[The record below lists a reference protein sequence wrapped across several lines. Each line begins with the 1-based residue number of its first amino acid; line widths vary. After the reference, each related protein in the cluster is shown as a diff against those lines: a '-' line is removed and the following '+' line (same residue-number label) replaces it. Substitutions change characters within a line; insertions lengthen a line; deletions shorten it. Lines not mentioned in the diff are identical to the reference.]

1 MTESGPAAANVLV
14 VDDDVAMASSLVE
27 ILAMRGIPA
36 AAVHRA
42 SEAIRFEREV
52 RPAVVIS
59 DQRLPDMTGLD
70 LCAAIRAIDPD
81 ATLILLT
88 GHASLDSAIA
98 AVGQIDQYLTKPVAP
113 DELVDSVL
121 AAASRTAQRR
131 SERAEA
137 EAAATRLAAIIEG
150 TDDAVIAMSLDGDIT
165 GWNRSAEHIFG
176 YRAGE
181 VIGRPAAIL
190 LPPAHPD
197 DLADILGNIRQGLHV
212 EHFETVRMR
221 SDGSILHVS
230 LTVSPIHDSG
240 GQVIGASS
248 IARDIT
254 DRRAADEL
262 RQQLERSAASHDQAL
277 RINDSI
283 VQYLVVAQARLASGD
298 MAAGTAALDEGL
310 ERARGLIDDL
320 LPEQAAPSEE
330 APGTS
335 PALSPEPAANGFRT
349 VVIADDSK
357 EIRELVRMLLEM
369 ADCFTVVGEAADGEE
384 AITAATAYQPDLVLL
399 DHSMPKLDGLTALPS
414 IKETS
419 PRSTVV
425 MLSGFSADRL
435 ADAAL
440 ANGAS
445 AYLTKSD
452 LVTEM
457 VPALQRILGL
467 EVDDAAAT

>member
-1 MTESGPAAANVLV
+1 MTASTASVADVLV

-27 ILAMRGIPA
+27 ILSLRGIQA
-36 AAVHRA
+36 AAVNTA
-42 SEAIRFEREV
+42 SDAIRFEREQ

-70 LCAAIRAIDPD
+70 LCGVIRSIDPD

-98 AVGQIDQYLTKPVAP
+98 AVGQIDQYLTKPVSP
-113 DELVDSVL
+113 DELVESVR
-121 AAASRTAQRR
+121 AAARRTARRR
-131 SERAEA
+131 SERA
-137 EAAATRLAAIIEG
+137 
-150 TDDAVIAMSLDGDIT
+150 
-165 GWNRSAEHIFG
+165 
-176 YRAGE
+176 
-181 VIGRPAAIL
+181 
-190 LPPAHPD
+190 
-197 DLADILGNIRQGLHV
+197 
-212 EHFETVRMR
+212 
-221 SDGSILHVS
+221 
-230 LTVSPIHDSG
+230 
-240 GQVIGASS
+240 
-248 IARDIT
+248 
-254 DRRAADEL
+254 
-262 RQQLERSAASHDQAL
+262 QAL

-298 MAAGTAALDEGL
+298 IAAGTAALDEGL
-310 ERARGLIDDL
+310 ARARGLIDDL
-320 LPEQAAPSEE
+320 LPEPAAPSEMVSPSPRE
-330 APGTS
+330 LAPQ
-335 PALSPEPAANGFRT
+335 PAANGNRT
-349 VVIADDSK
+349 VVIVDDSS

-369 ADCFTVVGEAADGEE
+369 AECFTVVGEAADGEE
-384 AITAATAYQPDLVLL
+384 AITAAATHQPDLVLL

-425 MLSGFSADRL
+425 MLSGFSPDRL

-452 LVTEM
+452 LVNEM

-467 EVDDAAAT
+467 EGGDASPS